1 MTWTWISPSV
11 MVTLTETVLD
21 GYTLVEEQETWTAT
35 SLLVI
40 LRDITTHTIP

>member
-21 GYTLVEEQETWTAT
+21 GYTLVEEQETWT
-35 SLLVI
+35 L
-40 LRDITTHTIP
+40 TIRY